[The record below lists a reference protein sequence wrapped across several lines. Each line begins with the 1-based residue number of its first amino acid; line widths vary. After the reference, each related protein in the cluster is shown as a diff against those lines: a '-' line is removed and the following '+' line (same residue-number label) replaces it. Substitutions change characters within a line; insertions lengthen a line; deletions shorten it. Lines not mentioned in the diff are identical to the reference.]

1 MTNATDRRNARRLDR
16 VAVYGEVV
24 EAVNDRRLGGRRTS
38 DKLQALTG
46 QPGLRPGRRA
56 ADRMVV
62 APSRKVVSW

>member
-1 MTNATDRRNARRLDR
+1 MTNATDRRTARRLDR
-16 VAVYGEVV
+16 VAVYGEVI

-38 DKLQALTG
+38 DKLQELTG

-56 ADRMVV
+56 ADRQVV